1 MGGVDKADL
10 YCGIYGINRKNMKW
24 WHRLFFGHIERALVN
39 AYGTYCKV
47 IASRIPS
54 LEFRRYVTLALIT
67 LGRSPKVGRP
77 LNLASPSVC
86 KK

>member
-39 AYGTYCKV
+39 AYVTYCKV
-47 IASRIPS
+47 IAFRIPS
-54 LEFRRYVTLALIT
+54 L
-67 LGRSPKVGRP
+67 
-77 LNLASPSVC
+77 
-86 KK
+86 